1 MLARTE
7 VQMMPLIGRRYRLPA
22 RRENSRE
29 LTCFLSNNLFTG
41 LPHRPPSS
49 DGHLP
54 VFSSF
59 LTSFL
64 KNPIGLAAGRCP
76 SLSLALAGR

>member
-1 MLARTE
+1 MLSRTE
-7 VQMMPLIGRRYRLPA
+7 VQMLPLIGRRHPLPA
-22 RRENSRE
+22 RPEDPRE
-29 LTCFLSNNLFTG
+29 LTCFLSNKARTG

-54 VFSSF
+54 VYSSF
-59 LTSFL
+59 LLSL
-64 KNPIGLAAGRCP
+64 LINPIGLAAGRCP

>member
-1 MLARTE
+1 MP
-7 VQMMPLIGRRYRLPA
+7 PLIGHRHPLPA
-22 RRENSRE
+22 RRKNSRE
-29 LTCFLSNNLFTG
+29 LTCFLSNDQLTG

-54 VFSSF
+54 VFSSL

>member
-1 MLARTE
+1 MLSRTE
-7 VQMMPLIGRRYRLPA
+7 VQMLPLIGRHHPLPV

-29 LTCFLSNNLFTG
+29 LTCFLSNNPLTG

-54 VFSSF
+54 VYSSF
-59 LTSFL
+59 LMSFL
-64 KNPIGLAAGRCP
+64 INTIGLAAGRCP